1 MEKGQL
7 GRQESQGVREMESL
21 LRPGNFQSGYGRLRM
36 LRFLAQVMVVAVD
49 TGDDTGNATLLSQS
63 HGLR

>member
-1 MEKGQL
+1 MGQGQL
-7 GRQESQGVREMESL
+7 GRQESQGVREVESL

-49 TGDDTGNATLLSQS
+49 
-63 HGLR
+63 